1 MRLLPAALSTAAV
14 LGAVLATGACGAASA
29 DPRIESPAVTAA
41 PAPQQ
46 VAAPQVP
53 APQIPAPQQV
63 SLPPRAA
70 APPRPVSSGGAAQAP
85 VSDAGMDAAADGLR
99 PFLLTPAEIG
109 PGFAAGEEPRPDPA
123 TPALCGGPGVVAQFP
138 YAVRVGAAAE
148 SANGLVQE
156 AVSVYGD
163 EASAAEAY
171 RASVAGM
178 SCSEGHVDGR
188 PAVIA
193 PAEDLRADLGHDE
206 ATGWRV
212 GGQGFDV
219 VLISVRDAEVV
230 MTFTVLAPEDGLAA
244 LPDPLSIAQAGTRKL
259 LG

>member
-1 MRLLPAALSTAAV
+1 MRLLPAALSAAV
-14 LGAVLATGACGAASA
+14 LGVVLATGACGAASA
-29 DPRIESPAVTAA
+29 DARTESPVATAA
-41 PAPQQ
+41 PAAPQP
-46 VAAPQVP
+46 VAARHA
-53 APQIPAPQQV
+53 AP
-63 SLPPRAA
+63 LPTRAA
-70 APPRPVSSGGAAQAP
+70 VAPPRPVSSGGTAQAP
-85 VSDAGMDAAADGLR
+85 VSDPGLDAAADGLR

-109 PGFAAGEEPRPDPA
+109 PGFTAGEEPRPDPA
-123 TPALCGGPGVVAQFP
+123 TPALCGGPGVVARFP

-148 SANGLVQE
+148 SPAGLVQE

-163 EASAAEAY
+163 EASAADAY

-193 PAEDLRADLGHDE
+193 PSEDLRADLGHDE

-212 GGQGFDV
+212 GGEGFDV
-219 VLISVRDAEVV
+219 VLISVREAEVV
-230 MTFTVLAPEDGLAA
+230 LTFTVLAPEDGLPA
-244 LPDPLSIAQAGTRKL
+244 LPDPLAIAQAGTQKL

>member
-1 MRLLPAALSTAAV
+1 MRLLPAAFFTAAV
-14 LGAVLATGACGAASA
+14 LGVVLATGACGAATA
-29 DPRIESPAVTAA
+29 EPRIEEPVAVAA
-41 PAPQQ
+41 PAASNH
-46 VAAPQVP
+46 VAP
-53 APQIPAPQQV
+53 APSAGTAAQEV
-63 SLPPRAA
+63 LPPRAAA
-70 APPRPVSSGGAAQAP
+70 APPRPVSSGGASRAP
-85 VSDAGMDAAADGLR
+85 VSDVGMAAADGLR
-99 PFLLTPAEIG
+99 PFLLTPEEIG
-109 PGFAAGEEPRPDPA
+109 PGFTAGEEPRPDPA

-138 YAVRVGAAAE
+138 YAVRVGTAAE
-148 SANGLVQE
+148 SSNGLVQE

-178 SCSEGHVDGR
+178 TCSEGHVDGR

-212 GGQGFDV
+212 GGEGFDV
-219 VLISVRDAEVV
+219 VMVSVRDGEVV
-230 MTFTVLAPEDGLAA
+230 MSFTVLAHEEGLPA
-244 LPDPLSIAQAGTRKL
+244 LPDPLTIAQACTQKL